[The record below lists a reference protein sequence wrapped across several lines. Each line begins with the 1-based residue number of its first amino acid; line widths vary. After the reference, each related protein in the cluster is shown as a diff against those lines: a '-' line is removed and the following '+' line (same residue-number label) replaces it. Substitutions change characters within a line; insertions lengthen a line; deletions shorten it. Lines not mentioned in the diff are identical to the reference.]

1 MEYNIVV
8 VGASGQVGCQV
19 VKELEERS
27 FPVKKLLA
35 FASKD
40 SIAESV
46 EFLGEEIAVQE
57 LDSSAFTGADIVF
70 FCTPAQI
77 TTEYLQTATQ
87 AGAFCIDLSR
97 ASIGDS
103 AVPCIVSE
111 LSSTGLLKSLNRVAN
126 PPVAAIQAALILA
139 PLQEKFGLKQA
150 SLTVMQSASALGNAG
165 VEMLRKQSG
174 ALLNA
179 RPLDS
184 AEVEANTPAQLAYN
198 LVPVNAGGEN
208 YAGADEIGDILRQ
221 LLADTDVKLQV
232 ELIQM
237 PIFYASALSLT
248 CQLDAEVDEALVR
261 RTLQEQQGLELL
273 TPVPLDT
280 CGTNVA
286 PEHDTIPV
294 CLTQMGGDGRLNL
307 WSVIDNLRKGS
318 ALNAVQI
325 AELFIAR

>member
-126 PPVAAIQAALILA
+126 PPVAAIQAALIL
-139 PLQEKFGLKQA
+139 
-150 SLTVMQSASALGNAG
+150 
-165 VEMLRKQSG
+165 
-174 ALLNA
+174 
-179 RPLDS
+179 
-184 AEVEANTPAQLAYN
+184 
-198 LVPVNAGGEN
+198 
-208 YAGADEIGDILRQ
+208 
-221 LLADTDVKLQV
+221 
-232 ELIQM
+232 
-237 PIFYASALSLT
+237 
-248 CQLDAEVDEALVR
+248 
-261 RTLQEQQGLELL
+261 
-273 TPVPLDT
+273 
-280 CGTNVA
+280 
-286 PEHDTIPV
+286 
-294 CLTQMGGDGRLNL
+294 
-307 WSVIDNLRKGS
+307 
-318 ALNAVQI
+318 
-325 AELFIAR
+325 